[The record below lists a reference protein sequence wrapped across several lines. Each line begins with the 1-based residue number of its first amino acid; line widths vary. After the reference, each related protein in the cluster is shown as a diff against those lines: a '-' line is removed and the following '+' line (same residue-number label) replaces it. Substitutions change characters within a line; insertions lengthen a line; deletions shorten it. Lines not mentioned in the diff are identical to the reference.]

1 MATSAAHDFKV
12 TQMAGIFAR
21 LLGPEKDFYVLAI
34 VYGVGISLLSLAT
47 PISVQMLINTVANTA
62 LPAPL
67 IVLSATLF
75 TLLLISG
82 LLNAL
87 RIHLME
93 IFGRRFYARMVAEI
107 ALRAVYARNPFF
119 VDDGRGPLFNRYFD
133 IVIVQK
139 MVPTLLV
146 GAFTLILQAGVGF
159 ILVSFYHP
167 LFLAFNAV
175 IVALMWAV
183 WLIWGKASI
192 RSAIDLSHQKHLA
205 AAWLE
210 NIAASNGFFKSERHI
225 EYALKRTDD
234 ETRKYIDEHRRHF
247 RNYFAQTLSFFVI
260 YAGASAVLLGLGGWL
275 VIQGELSLGQLV
287 AAELVLSAVFYG
299 ISQLGPYMAYFYDLC
314 GALEELSR
322 FFDVELE
329 APAAKSSFACA
340 DASLEFIEV
349 RGEARGV
356 PVTLNFRIE
365 SGATVMAASTSH
377 GLQRLATTLLKR
389 QTDPLSGVITLGGA
403 DIVEAEPHALHQ
415 QIVLLDRPTVIAM
428 TIREFLQLSGD
439 AVTSAQVQEAIKIV
453 GLDGLVS
460 RFEKGLDTPI
470 NLSGWPLSI
479 TETMLLKLAAA
490 ILAEPRVL
498 ILNQLYDLVPEDAM
512 IRALKHL
519 QADKTKTVIYFTR
532 RQRDIGCDTYVF
544 LDHHRQYVFS
554 SFEAFNATV
563 YSPRKQ
569 APAGDNQ
576 AGIAAKPVAMIGGS
590 A

>member
-1 MATSAAHDFKV
+1 
-12 TQMAGIFAR
+12 
-21 LLGPEKDFYVLAI
+21 
-34 VYGVGISLLSLAT
+34 
-47 PISVQMLINTVANTA
+47 
-62 LPAPL
+62 
-67 IVLSATLF
+67 
-75 TLLLISG
+75 
-82 LLNAL
+82 
-87 RIHLME
+87 
-93 IFGRRFYARMVAEI
+93 
-107 ALRAVYARNPFF
+107 
-119 VDDGRGPLFNRYFD
+119 
-133 IVIVQK
+133 
-139 MVPTLLV
+139 
-146 GAFTLILQAGVGF
+146 
-159 ILVSFYHP
+159 
-167 LFLAFNAV
+167 
-175 IVALMWAV
+175 
-183 WLIWGKASI
+183 
-192 RSAIDLSHQKHLA
+192 
-205 AAWLE
+205 
-210 NIAASNGFFKSERHI
+210 
-225 EYALKRTDD
+225 
-234 ETRKYIDEHRRHF
+234 
-247 RNYFAQTLSFFVI
+247 
-260 YAGASAVLLGLGGWL
+260 
-275 VIQGELSLGQLV
+275 
-287 AAELVLSAVFYG
+287 
-299 ISQLGPYMAYFYDLC
+299 
-314 GALEELSR
+314 
-322 FFDVELE
+322 
-329 APAAKSSFACA
+329 
-340 DASLEFIEV
+340 
-349 RGEARGV
+349 
-356 PVTLNFRIE
+356 
-365 SGATVMAASTSH
+365 MAASTSH

-569 APAGDNQ
+569 APASDSQ

>member
-1 MATSAAHDFKV
+1 MAADASEQFKV
-12 TQMAGIFAR
+12 STIFAILFR
-21 LLGPEKDFYVLAI
+21 LLGPEKDYYVLAI
-34 VYGVGISLLSLAT
+34 LYGVGISLLSLAT

-62 LPAPL
+62 LAAPL
-67 IVLSATLF
+67 VVLSGTLF
-75 TLLLISG
+75 ALLLVSG

-107 ALRAVYARNPFF
+107 ALRAIYARNPFF
-119 VDDGRGPLFNRYFD
+119 VDEGRGPLFNRYFD

-139 MVPTLLV
+139 MVPALLV
-146 GAFTLILQAGVGF
+146 GGFTLVLQAGVGF

-175 IVALMWAV
+175 IVALSWFV
-183 WLIWGKASI
+183 WLFWGKASI
-192 RSAIDLSHQKHLA
+192 KSAIDLSHQKHLT

-210 NIAASNGFFKSERHI
+210 NLAASNGFFKSERHI
-225 EYALKRTDD
+225 EYALARTDQ
-234 ETRKYIDEHRRHF
+234 ETRAYVDEHRRHF
-247 RNYFAQTLSFFVI
+247 RNYFAQTLSFLVI

-275 VIQGELSLGQLV
+275 VIQGQLSLGQLV

-329 APAAKSSFACA
+329 APAAKSAFVCA
-340 DASLEFIEV
+340 DATLEFHEV
-349 RGEARGV
+349 KGEARGV

-365 SGATVMAASTSH
+365 SGATVMAASSTH
-377 GLQRLATTLLKR
+377 GLQRLVTTLLKR
-389 QTDPLSGVITLGGA
+389 QQDPLSGMITVGGA

-428 TIREFLQLSGD
+428 TIREFLQLAGEE
-439 AVTSAQVQEAIKIV
+439 VTSAQVLDAVRIV
-453 GLDGLVS
+453 GLDAVVS

-498 ILNQLYDLVPEDAM
+498 ILNQLYDLVPEDVM
-512 IRALKHL
+512 VRVLSHLKT
-519 QADKTKTVIYFTR
+519 DKSKTVIYFTR
-532 RQRDIGCDTYVF
+532 RQRDIGCDTFIY
-544 LDHHRQYVFS
+544 LDHHRQHIFG
-554 SFEAFNATV
+554 SFETFNAVV
-563 YSPRKQ
+563 YEPRRQ
-569 APAGDNQ
+569 PPASGPS
-576 AGIAAKPVAMIGGS
+576 KPVTAIGT

>member
-1 MATSAAHDFKV
+1 MAAGASEEFKV
-12 TQMAGIFAR
+12 SKVAGFFLR
-21 LLGPEKDFYVLAI
+21 LLGPESNFYVLAI
-34 VYGVGISLLSLAT
+34 VYGVGISLMTLAT

-62 LPAPL
+62 LAAPL
-67 IVLSATLF
+67 VVLSGTLF
-75 TLLLISG
+75 VLLLVSG

-107 ALRAVYARNPFF
+107 ALRAIYARNPFF
-119 VDDGRGPLFNRYFD
+119 VDEGRGPLFNRYFD

-139 MVPTLLV
+139 IVPTLLV
-146 GAFTLILQAGVGF
+146 GGFTLVLQAGVGF

-175 IVALMWAV
+175 IVALIWAV
-183 WLIWGKASI
+183 WLLWGKSSI
-192 RSAIDLSHQKHLA
+192 KSAIALSHQKHLT
-205 AAWLE
+205 AAWIE
-210 NIAASNGFFKSERHI
+210 NLAASNGFFKSERHI
-225 EYALKRTDD
+225 EYALQRTDA
-234 ETRKYIDEHRRHF
+234 ETRAYVDEHRRHF
-247 RNYFAQTLSFFVI
+247 RNYFAQTVAFFVI
-260 YAGASAVLLGLGGWL
+260 YAGASAALLGLGGWL

-329 APAAKSSFACA
+329 APAAKSAFVCS
-340 DASLEFIEV
+340 DSSLEFREV

-356 PVTLNFRIE
+356 PVTLNFRID
-365 SGATVMAASTSH
+365 SGATVMAASSTH
-377 GLQRLATTLLKR
+377 GLQRLVTTLLKR
-389 QTDPLSGVITLGGA
+389 QQDPDSGMVMVGGS

-428 TIREFLQLSGD
+428 TIREFLQLAGEN
-439 AVTSAQVQEAIKIV
+439 VTSAQVLDAVRIV
-453 GLDGLVS
+453 GLDAVVS

-470 NLSGWPLSI
+470 NLTGWPLSI

-498 ILNQLYDLVPEDAM
+498 ILNQLYDLVPEDVM
-512 IRALKHL
+512 IRVLAHL
-519 QADKTKTVIYFTR
+519 RADKSSTVVYFTR
-532 RQRDIGCDTYVF
+532 RQRDIGCDTYMY
-544 LDHHRQYVFS
+544 LDHHRQHVS
-554 SFEAFNATV
+554 SNFETFNAVV
-563 YSPRKQ
+563 YEPRK
-569 APAGDNQ
+569 APPPGGPQ
-576 AGIAAKPVAMIGGS
+576 KPVAAIGS

>member
-1 MATSAAHDFKV
+1 MADGATEEFKISKV
-12 TQMAGIFAR
+12 AGFFLR
-21 LLGPEKDFYVLAI
+21 LLGPERNFYVLAL

-62 LPAPL
+62 LATPL
-67 IVLSATLF
+67 IVLSGALF
-75 TLLLISG
+75 ALLLISG

-107 ALRAVYARNPFF
+107 ALRAIYARNPFF
-119 VDDGRGPLFNRYFD
+119 VDEGRGPLFNRYFD
-133 IVIVQK
+133 IVIIQK
-139 MVPTLLV
+139 MVPALLV
-146 GAFTLILQAGVGF
+146 GGFTLILQAGVGF

-175 IVALMWAV
+175 LIALIWAV
-183 WLIWGKASI
+183 WIFWGKPSI
-192 RSAIDLSHQKHLA
+192 KSAIDLSHQKHLT

-210 NIAASNGFFKSERHI
+210 NLAASNGFFKSERHI
-225 EYALKRTDD
+225 EYALERTDA
-234 ETRKYIDEHRRHF
+234 ETRAYVDEHRRHF
-247 RNYFAQTLSFFVI
+247 RNYFAQTISFFVI

-275 VIQGELSLGQLV
+275 VIQGQLSLGQLV

-314 GALEELSR
+314 AALEELSR
-322 FFDVELE
+322 FYDVELE
-329 APAAKSSFACA
+329 APAEKSAFVCA
-340 DASLEFIEV
+340 DSSLEFREV

-365 SGATVMAASTSH
+365 SGATVMAAASTH
-377 GLQRLATTLLKR
+377 GLQRLVTTLLKR
-389 QTDPLSGVITLGGA
+389 HQDPDSGMVMVGGA

-428 TIREFLQLSGD
+428 TIREFLQLAGD
-439 AVTSAQVQEAIKIV
+439 EVTSAQVLEAVKIV
-453 GLDGLVS
+453 GLDAVVS

-498 ILNQLYDLVPEDAM
+498 ILNQLYDLVAEDVIMRVIA
-512 IRALKHL
+512 HL
-519 QADKTKTVIYFTR
+519 RADKSITIIYFSR
-532 RQRDIGCDTYVF
+532 RQRDIGCDTFMY
-544 LDHHRQYVFS
+544 LDHHRQHVFS
-554 SFEAFNATV
+554 TFETFNAVV
-563 YSPRKQ
+563 YEPRKTQ
-569 APAGDNQ
+569 PSG
-576 AGIAAKPVAMIGGS
+576 GPTKPVTAVGS